1 MSGIIKDID
10 KGKGEII
17 RVEISEFKGKKLL
30 NLRVWYTD
38 ANNEYKQ
45 RKKESQSHRSFMTKS
60 KKQSTPPVQCS
71 SKISPWGCIK
81 RFFYHEEHE
90 GREEKNDRK

>member
-1 MSGIIKDID
+1 MGDTGIIKDID

-38 ANNEYKQ
+38 ANNEYKPTQ
-45 RKKESQSHRSFMTKS
+45 KGIAIPPELYEQVKEAINAAGAMF
-60 KKQSTPPVQCS
+60 
-71 SKISPWGCIK
+71 
-81 RFFYHEEHE
+81 
-90 GREEKNDRK
+90 

>member
-1 MSGIIKDID
+1 MSETGIIKDID

-38 ANNEYKQ
+38 ANGEYKPTQ
-45 RKKESQSHRSFMTKS
+45 KGIAIPPELYEQVKEAINAAGGMF
-60 KKQSTPPVQCS
+60 
-71 SKISPWGCIK
+71 
-81 RFFYHEEHE
+81 
-90 GREEKNDRK
+90 

>member
-38 ANNEYKQ
+38 ANGEYKPTQ
-45 RKKESQSHRSFMTKS
+45 KGIAIPPELYDQVKEAINAAGSMF
-60 KKQSTPPVQCS
+60 
-71 SKISPWGCIK
+71 
-81 RFFYHEEHE
+81 
-90 GREEKNDRK
+90 

>member
-1 MSGIIKDID
+1 MGELGIIKDID

-38 ANNEYKQ
+38 ANGDYKPTQ
-45 RKKESQSHRSFMTKS
+45 KGIAIPPELYEQVKEAINAAGGMF
-60 KKQSTPPVQCS
+60 
-71 SKISPWGCIK
+71 
-81 RFFYHEEHE
+81 
-90 GREEKNDRK
+90 

>member
-1 MSGIIKDID
+1 MSETGIIKDID

-38 ANNEYKQ
+38 ANGEYKPTQ
-45 RKKESQSHRSFMTKS
+45 KGIAIPPELYDQVKEAINAAGGMF
-60 KKQSTPPVQCS
+60 
-71 SKISPWGCIK
+71 
-81 RFFYHEEHE
+81 
-90 GREEKNDRK
+90 

>member
-38 ANNEYKQ
+38 ANNEYKPTQ
-45 RKKESQSHRSFMTKS
+45 KGIAIPPELYDQVKEAINAASAMF
-60 KKQSTPPVQCS
+60 
-71 SKISPWGCIK
+71 
-81 RFFYHEEHE
+81 
-90 GREEKNDRK
+90 

>member
-1 MSGIIKDID
+1 MGETGIIKDID

-38 ANNEYKQ
+38 SNGEYKPTQ
-45 RKKESQSHRSFMTKS
+45 KGIAIPPELYEQVKEAINSAGSMF
-60 KKQSTPPVQCS
+60 
-71 SKISPWGCIK
+71 
-81 RFFYHEEHE
+81 
-90 GREEKNDRK
+90 

>member
-1 MSGIIKDID
+1 MGELGIIKDID

-38 ANNEYKQ
+38 ANGDYKPTQ
-45 RKKESQSHRSFMTKS
+45 KGIAIPPELYEQVKEAINTAGGMF
-60 KKQSTPPVQCS
+60 
-71 SKISPWGCIK
+71 
-81 RFFYHEEHE
+81 
-90 GREEKNDRK
+90 

>member
-1 MSGIIKDID
+1 MGELGIIKDID

-38 ANNEYKQ
+38 ANGEYKPTQ
-45 RKKESQSHRSFMTKS
+45 KGIAIPPELYEQVKEAINVAGGMF
-60 KKQSTPPVQCS
+60 
-71 SKISPWGCIK
+71 
-81 RFFYHEEHE
+81 
-90 GREEKNDRK
+90 

>member
-1 MSGIIKDID
+1 MGETGIIKDID

-38 ANNEYKQ
+38 ANGEYKPTQ
-45 RKKESQSHRSFMTKS
+45 KGIAIPPELYDQVKEAINAAGSMF
-60 KKQSTPPVQCS
+60 
-71 SKISPWGCIK
+71 
-81 RFFYHEEHE
+81 
-90 GREEKNDRK
+90 

>member
-1 MSGIIKDID
+1 MGENGIIRDID

-38 ANNEYKQ
+38 ANGEYKPTQ
-45 RKKESQSHRSFMTKS
+45 KGIAI
-60 KKQSTPPVQCS
+60 PPDLYEQVRDAINEAGS
-71 SKISPWGCIK
+71 
-81 RFFYHEEHE
+81 RF
-90 GREEKNDRK
+90 

>member
-1 MSGIIKDID
+1 MSETGIIKDID

-38 ANNEYKQ
+38 ANGEYKPTQ
-45 RKKESQSHRSFMTKS
+45 KGIAIPPELYEQVKEAINSAGAMF
-60 KKQSTPPVQCS
+60 
-71 SKISPWGCIK
+71 
-81 RFFYHEEHE
+81 
-90 GREEKNDRK
+90 

>member
-1 MSGIIKDID
+1 MGELGIIKDID

-38 ANNEYKQ
+38 ANGEYKPTQ
-45 RKKESQSHRSFMTKS
+45 KGIAIPPELYEQVKEAINAAGGMF
-60 KKQSTPPVQCS
+60 
-71 SKISPWGCIK
+71 
-81 RFFYHEEHE
+81 
-90 GREEKNDRK
+90 

>member
-1 MSGIIKDID
+1 MGELGIIKDID

-38 ANNEYKQ
+38 ANGDYKPTQ
-45 RKKESQSHRSFMTKS
+45 KGIAI
-60 KKQSTPPVQCS
+60 PP
-71 SKISPWGCIK
+71 
-81 RFFYHEEHE
+81 EL
-90 GREEKNDRK
+90 